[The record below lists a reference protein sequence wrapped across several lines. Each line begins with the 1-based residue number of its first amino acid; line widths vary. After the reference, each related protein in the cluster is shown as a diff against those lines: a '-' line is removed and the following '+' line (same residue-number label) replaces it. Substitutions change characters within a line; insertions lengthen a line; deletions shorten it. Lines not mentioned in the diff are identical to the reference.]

1 MDVKNLVD
9 AVARY
14 SAPLRA
20 TERAETAFLQSVSVR
35 KIGKGE
41 HLFRQGDAAQALYF
55 VNAGLLRYYYLADGV
70 EHTGQFFDD
79 GMFVADVASLSTGA
93 PGLQN
98 IDALELTEALVIPR
112 AALLAA
118 YDADH
123 AYERFG
129 RRIME
134 EVVAGSQR
142 RSASL
147 LMLSPEVRYERF
159 LAARANVA
167 RRVPQY
173 TIASYL
179 GITPEALSRIRRRR
193 VTP

>member
-1 MDVKNLVD
+1 MDLTNLAD

-20 TERAETAFLQSVSVR
+20 TERAMTAFLQSVSVR
-35 KIGKGE
+35 KVDEGE
-41 HLFRQGDAAQALYF
+41 HLFRQSDTAQALYF
-55 VNAGLLRYYYLADGV
+55 VGAGLLRYYYLADGV
-70 EHTGQFFDD
+70 EHTGQFFDE
-79 GMFVADVASLSTGA
+79 GMFVADVAALTTGA

-98 IDALELTEALVIPR
+98 IDALEASEVMVIPR
-112 AALLAA
+112 GALFAA
-118 YDADH
+118 YDADQ
-123 AYERFG
+123 AFERFG

-147 LMLSPEVRYERF
+147 LMLSPEERYERF
-159 LAARANVA
+159 LAVRPNVA

-193 VTP
+193 TTG